1 TAEITPPFSF
11 VLSWLTSRLGNS
23 PELIRL
29 PALVAGIAT
38 VPLVYKLGLRTVGR
52 RGAVLA
58 AALTAL
64 SPFMI
69 LYSAE
74 ARGYG
79 VLMALLV
86 VSTLTLLLAVDEPRR
101 LWWVVYAACACLAMY
116 THYTSI
122 FVLFGQV
129 VWAWTRHPEA
139 RRPLVLANVAAV
151 VLYLPWLPSLRGD
164 LDSPT
169 TAILSAFSPLSVDMV
184 RVTLGHWSVGFPY
197 AFPTTTLNDLPGLI
211 PLLML
216 LVAVALGARGAIAG
230 ERPGDDRRSV
240 LVAILA
246 AATPI
251 GTFVQSV
258 VSTNVF
264 SVRSLGASW
273 PYLALITAWLIVSSG
288 RRVWAISAA
297 LAVGA
302 FAVGAVTMLGATYD
316 RPAYGPI
323 ADFAD
328 EHDAA
333 VIVDGLAFPPGPLT
347 NLNVEETRPRA
358 PLLRLSVPAQ
368 LDRPFGIL
376 DTVEAPEVVFERAAA
391 MADGGPIVVTS
402 LVSYE
407 KEIDDLIATLPE
419 GYEVTDEIRTDA
431 LWLHDLRAV
440 LLERS

>member
-1 TAEITPPFSF
+1 
-11 VLSWLTSRLGNS
+11 
-23 PELIRL
+23 
-29 PALVAGIAT
+29 
-38 VPLVYKLGLRTVGR
+38 
-52 RGAVLA
+52 
-58 AALTAL
+58 
-64 SPFMI
+64 MI

-86 VSTLTLLLAVDEPRR
+86 VSTLALLLAIDEPRR
-101 LWWVVYAACACLAMY
+101 LWWVVYAACTCIAMY

-122 FVLFGQV
+122 FVLLGQV
-129 VWAWTRHPEA
+129 VWAWMRHREA
-139 RRPLVLANVAAV
+139 RRALVLANVAAV

-197 AFPTTTLNDLPGLI
+197 AFPTTTLIDLPGLI

-216 LVAVALGARGAIAG
+216 LVAVALGARGAITG

-240 LVAILA
+240 LVALLA
-246 AATPI
+246 AATPV

-258 VSTNVF
+258 VGTNVF
-264 SVRSLGASW
+264 SVRSLGRAW

-288 RRVWAISAA
+288 RRVWAISR
-297 LAVGA
+297 GA
-302 FAVGAVTMLGATYD
+302 RGPRPWGRCRTMLGDTYD

-328 EHDAA
+328 EHYVA

-347 NLNVEETRPRA
+347 NLNVDETRPRA
-358 PLLRLSVPAQ
+358 PLLRLFVPTQ
-368 LDRPFGIL
+368 LDRPFGIM
-376 DTVEAPEVVFERAAA
+376 DTVEAPEVILERAAE

-402 LVSYE
+402 LASYRTRSMTSSRRCPR
-407 KEIDDLIATLPE
+407 AT
-419 GYEVTDEIRTDA
+419 EVTDEIRTDA
-431 LWLHDLRAV
+431 LWLTTWRCASRALV
-440 LLERS
+440 TTGRDCSS